1 MRLRIIA
8 QWTLVALL
16 TTLSSTALAQDGSGE
31 DDSEPAGP
39 SIEEIKE
46 KKDIDDKP
54 RKMVRLYF
62 DQKYPEGE
70 AANQLAK
77 NAIDGTEIVME
88 RAENIARRQ
97 GQSLKGLREMH
108 VYQRAASKAVEA
120 DKAPVAVYLSL
131 RARGFAQD
139 LVLAN
144 NEQFPEELE
153 GTDAQDAKDAG
164 GVTDEEA
171 EAFVEKAESDVPTA
185 KKLLEESEKK

>member
-1 MRLRIIA
+1 MRLQFIA
-8 QWTLVALL
+8 QWMLIALL
-16 TTLSSTALAQDGSGE
+16 TAFSSSAAAQDKGSD

-70 AANQLAK
+70 AANKLAK
-77 NAIDGTEIVME
+77 DAIDGTEIVMK
-88 RAENIARRQ
+88 RAEKIATRQ

-108 VYQRAASKAVEA
+108 VHQRAAKKAVEA

-131 RARGFAQD
+131 RARGFARD
-139 LVLAN
+139 LILAN
-144 NEQFPEELE
+144 NEQFPRELE

-171 EAFVEKAESDVPTA
+171 ERFIEKAESEVPTA
-185 KKLLEESEKK
+185 KKLLEGRRD

>member
-16 TTLSSTALAQDGSGE
+16 TALSSTALAQDDSSE

-77 NAIDGTEIVME
+77 NAIDGTEIVMD

-97 GQSLKGLREMH
+97 GQSLKGLRQMH
-108 VYQRAASKAVEA
+108 VYQRAARKAVEA

-131 RARGFAQD
+131 RARGFARD

-171 EAFVEKAESDVPTA
+171 EAFVEKADSDVPTA
-185 KKLLEESEKK
+185 KKLLEKSEKK